1 MTLEEDSVDRGTRV
15 VREQQSALPRPWAAI
30 DRGVLMVT
38 NVAVFVVGTL
48 FTLLVAAEVVCRYL
62 LGFSLF
68 FVAPGARL
76 LLIWFFLLGAG
87 IALRHNA
94 HVGFELLVSR
104 LRGGSRRGMLTAGYG
119 CALAFFAEMIWSGA
133 YSIAPALPQT
143 EAGLGISVV
152 WFVLPVPVGFLLLAY
167 HMVVLLA
174 LLWREPRPATASA
187 PARAATVPSP

>member
-1 MTLEEDSVDRGTRV
+1 
-15 VREQQSALPRPWAAI
+15 
-30 DRGVLMVT
+30 MVT